1 MKAGRAKKLR
11 RRMLRAARELRELIE
26 EDTGALPR
34 FKDRMRPI
42 VQSLEE
48 DEQEAA

>member
-1 MKAGRAKKLR
+1 MKVSRAQKLR
-11 RRMLRAARELRELIE
+11 RRMLTAARDLRELIE

-42 VQSLEE
+42 VQSLEQ
-48 DEQEAA
+48 DEQETA